1 MEQNQLNTFDE
12 LIEFLKANELT
23 PEETS
28 QIVHVAL
35 KCFII
40 SPPPKDEM
48 INGLVAYWSKWKH
61 VNEIERP
68 PFVCFDDIG
77 NRKKK

>member
-1 MEQNQLNTFDE
+1 MESIQLNTFDE

-23 PEETS
+23 PKETS
-28 QIVHVAL
+28 DIVDGAL
-35 KCFII
+35 KCFIVN
-40 SPPPKDEM
+40 PPSKDEM

-68 PFVCFDDIG
+68 PFVVYNG
-77 NRKKK
+77 MTNR